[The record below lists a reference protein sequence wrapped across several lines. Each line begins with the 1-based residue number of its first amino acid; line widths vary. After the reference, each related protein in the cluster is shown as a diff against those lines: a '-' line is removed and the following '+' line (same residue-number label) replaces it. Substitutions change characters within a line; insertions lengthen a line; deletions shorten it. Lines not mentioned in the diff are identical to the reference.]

1 MNKKGKHAWVSTHAC
16 RRVYP
21 KMVSEF
27 CLSLN
32 CTVFPNN
39 GLFPSCPKLCFKARL
54 SRRPLIW
61 KWIFMAHTNKTQ
73 FHKKGSALSLIIFKS
88 ESFWN
93 LEGKYINVYSET
105 SESWDKINNFL
116 NRLSNYTN
124 SVFYPTR
131 EYKIIINIF
140 IKLSY

>member
-73 FHKKGSALSLIIFKS
+73 FHKKGSALSLVLKVRVFGTWKENILMFIQKLVSLGTKS
-88 ESFWN
+88 TISWTDCQITPIQCFTPQES
-93 LEGKYINVYSET
+93 
-105 SESWDKINNFL
+105 
-116 NRLSNYTN
+116 
-124 SVFYPTR
+124 
-131 EYKIIINIF
+131 
-140 IKLSY
+140 IK

>member
-1 MNKKGKHAWVSTHAC
+1 
-16 RRVYP
+16 
-21 KMVSEF
+21 
-27 CLSLN
+27 
-32 CTVFPNN
+32 
-39 GLFPSCPKLCFKARL
+39 
-54 SRRPLIW
+54 
-61 KWIFMAHTNKTQ
+61 MAHTNKTQ